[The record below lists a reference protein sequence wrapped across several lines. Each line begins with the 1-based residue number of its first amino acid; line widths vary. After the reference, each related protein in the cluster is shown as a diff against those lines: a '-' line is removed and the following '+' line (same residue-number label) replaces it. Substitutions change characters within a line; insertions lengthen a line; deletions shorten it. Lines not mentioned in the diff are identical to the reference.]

1 MSSDTPTLPE
11 PVRTAELPQSLD
23 SEAVDQF
30 SLIVLEG
37 PNVGH
42 SWMSSLDRCS
52 IGSMTANDLVLADDA
67 VSRFHCEILMTRSG
81 LRIRDLG
88 SRNGTF
94 VDGLRVQDAF
104 PRDGSTIRV
113 GRSAVLLRLVGHE
126 NALPVSSR
134 RELGS
139 LVATS
144 TAMRSAFA
152 ILELAASSESTVL
165 IEGESGTGKEGAA
178 IFVHESGR
186 RHGGPFVVVD
196 CGAIPAELLESELFG
211 HEKGSFT
218 GAVATRQ
225 GAFEAASGGT
235 IFLDEVGD
243 LPLDMQPK
251 LLRALEHRHIRRVGA
266 NAYRPVDVRVIA
278 ATNRDLRSLVN
289 TRDFRTDLYYRLA
302 VVRVRLP
309 PLRERPEDLPLIIA
323 RLLENLGAPPEAA
336 TRLLALENLG
346 RMARAAWPG
355 NVRELRN
362 YLERCLV
369 LRETVLPIDGDADAR
384 DAGPIF
390 DPRISY
396 EESRRHAIGSWERRY
411 LELLLSAHG
420 GKVEQAAR
428 ASGVAR
434 AHLYRLVAKHGL
446 LGKNRR

>member
-1 MSSDTPTLPE
+1 VSSDTPTLPE
-11 PVRTAELPQSLD
+11 PARTAELPQSFET
-23 SEAVDQF
+23 EAVDQF

-37 PNVGH
+37 PNAGQ

-52 IGSMTANDLVLADDA
+52 IGSMAANDLVLGDDA
-67 VSRFHCEILMTRSG
+67 VSRFHCEILMSRAG
-81 LRIRDLG
+81 PRIRDLG

-104 PRDGSTIRV
+104 PRDGSVIRI
-113 GRSAVLLRLVGHE
+113 GRSAVLMRMVAQH

-134 RELGS
+134 HELGS
-139 LVATS
+139 LVAVS

-152 ILELAASSESTVL
+152 ILELAASTDSTVL

-178 IFVHESGR
+178 IAVHEAGR
-186 RHGGPFVVVD
+186 RRGGPFIVVD

-211 HEKGSFT
+211 HEKGAFT

-235 IFLDEVGD
+235 IFLDEIGD

-251 LLRALEHRHIRRVGA
+251 LLRALEHRQIRRVGA
-266 NAYRPVDVRVIA
+266 NGYKPVDVRVIA

-289 TRDFRTDLYYRLA
+289 TRDFRSDLYYRLA

-309 PLRERPEDLPLIIA
+309 PLRERPEDVPLIIG
-323 RLLENLGAPPEAA
+323 RLLENLGAGSEAA
-336 TRLLALENLG
+336 ARLLSPGNLA
-346 RMARAAWPG
+346 RIARAAWPG

-369 LRETVLPIDGDADAR
+369 LRETVLPIDAEPGTR
-384 DAGPIF
+384 DAGPLY

-396 EESRRHAIGSWERRY
+396 DESRRQAIGSWERRY
-411 LELLLSAHG
+411 LELLLAAHG